1 MKLSK
6 KQARLRRAT
15 KFRAKH
21 AEKGVERLCVHK
33 TSQHI
38 YAQRR

>member
-33 TSQHI
+33 KARVI
-38 YAQRR
+38 CLCL